1 MNMADEEESRF
12 CPYCGIAL
20 KQPYWAHVQAEH
32 PEKYSQKETWIK
44 LYEDYTG
51 LGMDETTSLMVISE
65 LFNAT
70 QEEIKSFLKNAKV
83 MK

>member
-1 MNMADEEESRF
+1 MSDDEEARF
-12 CPYCGIAL
+12 CPYCGISL
-20 KQPYWAHVQAEH
+20 EHPYWQHIQSAH

-51 LGMDETTSLMVISE
+51 LGMDETTSLLVISE

-70 QEEIKSFLKNAKV
+70 QEEIKSFLTNAKV

>member
-1 MNMADEEESRF
+1 MSDEDESRF
-12 CPYCGIAL
+12 CPYCGTPL
-20 KQPYWAHVQAEH
+20 KHPYWQHIQTEH
-32 PEKYSQKETWIK
+32 PDKYSQKATWIQ

-70 QEEIKSFLKNAKV
+70 KEEVKSFLKNADIIK
-83 MK
+83 